1 MHVRHISEFSLF
13 PFYVCPFFFLFTP
26 FLSVLPPPS
35 CFFSLLVLFSL
46 KRLGGEGGA
55 LQYMWGLW
63 IVIKGLL
70 RFFFR
75 LLYSISSA
83 SAPFAMWGGYCT
95 VWRRFTLA
103 NISCIRKF
111 SLSVWF
117 CSACDVSCVFHFLRV
132 RLNRQF
138 PVFYRLRS
146 AYTGG
151 KISAV
156 VGRSQTAAES
166 ESVRAYVCVCSR
178 RGREQGVC
186 KYNSGGNM
194 DGRVSE
200 SDRLQWLSDHFRVP
214 LFATKY

>member
-35 CFFSLLVLFSL
+35 CLFFSSCFSSFFSQ
-46 KRLGGEGGA
+46 KVGGGG
-55 LQYMWGLW
+55 GCTSVHVGF
-63 IVIKGLL
+63 VIKGLL

-146 AYTGG
+146 AYTGE

-156 VGRSQTAAES
+156 VGRSQTTTAAEW
-166 ESVRAYVCVCSR
+166 ECARICVCVC
-178 RGREQGVC
+178 V
-186 KYNSGGNM
+186 
-194 DGRVSE
+194 
-200 SDRLQWLSDHFRVP
+200 F
-214 LFATKY
+214 